1 MNLEVRLKDVLQQI
15 KSDTHLLRK
24 REVGFKNVELWQ
36 GYKGYLS
43 IEHEV
48 EGDSTKDLKESLK
61 FCSEVLGKEEKS

>member
-1 MNLEVRLKDVLQQI
+1 
-15 KSDTHLLRK
+15 
-24 REVGFKNVELWQ
+24 VELWQ
-36 GYKGYLS
+36 GYKGHLS